1 MSKEDEYGDI
11 AFLSFPFSHLFS
23 FHVHQQ
29 LKKGVEENETSFKS
43 ASNM

>member
-11 AFLSFPFSHLFS
+11 AFLSFFSSFS

-29 LKKGVEENETSFKS
+29 LKKGAEENETSFKS
-43 ASNM
+43 ASNT